1 VSSIAKLIQPPAA
14 FDPEAITAMSE
25 AYERALKTFEISAP
39 NSVKEVIASRI
50 ISTARTGERDPTKLC
65 DESLAALDGPRK

>member
-1 VSSIAKLIQPPAA
+1 
-14 FDPEAITAMSE
+14 MSE

-39 NSVKEVIASRI
+39 NNVKEVIASRI